1 VNVATKFTPTRSI
14 DPIRYDGTTNFAS
27 ADLAAVFT
35 PDAPEAVQKLFYA
48 LYNPHAGEALVSQQ
62 IANTAELA
70 QLVEETVAS
79 EIHTG
84 AAVVPKP
91 GERNG

>member
-1 VNVATKFTPTRSI
+1 MATKFTPTRSI

-35 PDAPEAVQKLFYA
+35 PDAPDDVQKLFYA
-48 LYNPHAGEALVSQQ
+48 LYNPHAGEALVSEQ
-62 IANTAELA
+62 IANTANLA
-70 QLVEETVAS
+70 QLIEDAVPS

-84 AAVVPKP
+84 ATVVPKP
-91 GERNG
+91 RSV